1 MTPILER
8 DSRLAGALRILTAG
22 ASGTIPVADRP
33 RSPLRRSTL
42 LFGVARTLVI
52 CLAALT
58 LYLHERN
65 SFANENERDAAA
77 LSLVFDQDV
86 SNISQNIDSIIK
98 FMRRSAVERGPA
110 VDWPGLLREGYS
122 VEGAAAKITI
132 MGPGGVMIACTDAP
146 RPGRRFDF
154 SDREYFR
161 VHLGSSKDA
170 LYVSTPF
177 ASRVTGER
185 IVQFTR
191 RFSDAQG
198 QFAGV
203 IGVALDPDL
212 FTREYADLGRDQG
225 GGFALFGD
233 DGVVRMATGALAGFA
248 GAAMPETTTVKS
260 VGGGDLVSLDAG
272 GGNGAPFG
280 VIRAVKGFPLKVLVA
295 VRNIDS
301 DLRLV
306 WWAWASAGGAAL
318 LSLLVALA
326 TITMVRSAARYE
338 AKIAQLARKDPL
350 TDLPNRRDVGD
361 MLAQVYAA
369 PAERRN
375 FALHIVDLDRF
386 KFVNDTYG
394 HSVGDQLLRLV
405 ARRLTGMVG
414 QGGLVA
420 RLGGDEFAILQPV
433 ENFGQDAAVL
443 AGRICDELSAPYEMG
458 AINAT
463 IGATVGVASARRD
476 AATPGEL
483 LKVADMALYSAKA
496 RGRGGFCLFR
506 ADMGEAAQIRAMV
519 ENGLRQAIECDELR
533 LVYQP
538 IKGLRSEDTVGFEAL
553 LRWRPRGGPDVPPS
567 AFIPVAE
574 ETGLI
579 VSIGAWV
586 LERACI
592 DMARSSDS
600 MRVAVNCSPVQLESS
615 DMVALTRACL
625 EKSGLSAGRLEIEVT
640 ESVFINDS
648 PRVAEQLQG
657 LKALGVRISLDD
669 FGTGYSSLNSL
680 DLYPFDSVKIDRSF
694 IEKLARREQTRAT
707 VRAIVDLASSF
718 GMTTIAEG
726 VETDAQLRMVAELGC
741 DEAQGYLFSEPKP
754 LDEIMR
760 LTALESGPRPLAQTA
775 RRA

>member
-8 DSRLAGALRILTAG
+8 DSRLAGTLRILKAG
-22 ASGTIPVADRP
+22 ASGRVRVADGP
-33 RSPLRRSTL
+33 DSPLRRPTL
-42 LFGVARTLVI
+42 LLAVARTLVI
-52 CLAALT
+52 CLAALM

-65 SFANENERDAAA
+65 ALVNENERDAVA
-77 LSLVFDQDV
+77 LSLVFEQDI
-86 SNISQNIDSIIK
+86 SNISQNIDGIIK
-98 FMRRSAVERGPA
+98 SMRRSAVEQGA
-110 VDWPGLLREGYS
+110 AADWPALLREGYS
-122 VEGAAAKITI
+122 VEGATAKVTI
-132 MGPGGVMIACTDAP
+132 MGPDGVMIACTDLP
-146 RPGRRFDF
+146 RPDRRYDF
-154 SDREYFR
+154 NDREHFR
-161 VHLGSSKDA
+161 VHLGSGADA
-170 LYVSTPF
+170 LYVSAPLV
-177 ASRVTGER
+177 SRVTGGR

-191 RFSDAQG
+191 RFLDARG

-212 FTREYADLGRDQG
+212 FAREYADFDREEG

-233 DGVVRMATGALAGFA
+233 DGVVRMATGTLAGLV
-248 GAAMPETTTVKS
+248 GAAMPNTTAVRS
-260 VGGGDLVSLDAG
+260 VSGGDLVSLDAG
-272 GGNGAPFG
+272 SGRGASFG

-295 VRNIDS
+295 VRSLDG
-301 DLRLV
+301 DPRLV

-326 TITMVRSAARYE
+326 TTTMVRSAARYE
-338 AKIAQLARKDPL
+338 ATIAQLARKDPL

-361 MLAQVYAA
+361 RLARVYAA
-369 PAERRN
+369 SAERQN

-386 KFVNDTYG
+386 KFINDTYG

-405 ARRLTGMVG
+405 AGRLAGIVG
-414 QGGLVA
+414 EGGLVA

-433 ENFGQDAAVL
+433 EDFASEAAAF
-443 AGRICDELSAPYEMG
+443 AGRICDHLSAPYEMG

-463 IGATVGVASARRD
+463 IGATVGVASAAQD

-483 LKVADMALYSAKA
+483 LKAADMALYSAKA

-506 ADMGEAAQIRAMV
+506 ADMGEAAKNRAMV
-519 ENGLRQAIECDELR
+519 ENGLRQAIERDELR

-538 IKGLRSEDTVGFEAL
+538 IKRLRGEETVGFEAL
-553 LRWRPRGGPDVPPS
+553 LRWRRPQGPDVPPS

-600 MRVAVNCSPVQLESS
+600 LRVAVNCSPVQFESS

-625 EKSGLSAGRLEIEVT
+625 ETSGLPACRLDIEVT
-640 ESVFINDS
+640 ESVLISDS

-669 FGTGYSSLNSL
+669 FGTGYSSLNCL

-694 IEKLARREQTRAT
+694 IQKLAKREQTRAT
-707 VRAIVDLASSF
+707 VRAIIELASSF

-726 VETDAQLRMVAELGC
+726 VETDVQLRMVAELGC

-754 LDEIMR
+754 LEEILR